1 MILELSGLYFHEF
14 FAVCGI
20 IITSITIE
28 YDGLVCSFTKKLL
41 LYSNIT
47 SNVNGSRTQKFHSSF
62 IFLFYFGFLCRYWQL
77 LEQQRKGGVHLY
89 SSLPFAFVLKYLSF
103 VCSFVSDV
111 TTFYFSIATHVIA
124 KVLIDETYQ
133 LLPMIKCQFHIYL
146 LIFCQIRSIAISH
159 RQTSIILEFV
169 STITI

>member
-1 MILELSGLYFHEF
+1 M
-14 FAVCGI
+14 CGI
-20 IITSITIE
+20 IITSMTSE

-89 SSLPFAFVLKYLSF
+89 SSLQFALVLKYLSF

-111 TTFYFSIATHVIA
+111 TTFYFSIATHVIVKA
-124 KVLIDETYQ
+124 LIDETYQ
-133 LLPMIKCQFHIYL
+133 LLPMIKCQFHLLVNFLSDQIYSNFPQTDKQY
-146 LIFCQIRSIAISH
+146 IGIRVNYHHITTI
-159 RQTSIILEFV
+159 QV
-169 STITI
+169 S